1 MMRPWCVSA
10 LCLALLAAV
19 LPGCGRR
26 PAAPAEKVLAVGNR
40 SEVQDLDPHL
50 VSGIAEHRALS
61 SLFEGLATLDLD
73 TMEPVPAAA
82 ARWEISEDQLRYT
95 FHLRAEARWSNG
107 DPLTAEDFVYSW
119 RRMLHPA
126 LAAEYAYLLHC
137 LKNGRAYNEGLLD
150 DPEEIGVRAVDAATL
165 EVRLESPTPY
175 FLSMQ
180 THFAWF
186 PVHRATIE
194 KFGKATDR
202 GSAWTRSGNHVSNG
216 PFRLLEWRP
225 DEVLRVTRNEHYWGA
240 AAVKLDGIAFYPIS
254 NELTE
259 ERSFRSGS
267 LHLTYT
273 VPMFKIPEYQRAQPE
288 LLRIHPYLQTYYY
301 RFNCTRA
308 PFTDARVRRAFS
320 LAIERDALVRNVL
333 KAGEAPAHCF
343 VPPNTAG
350 YNCGYQVPYDLAEAR
365 RLLAEAGY
373 PEGRG
378 LPPLDLLYNTAE
390 TDKIIAE
397 ALQQMWKEKLGA
409 EVRLFNQEYKVYL
422 ASMSQLDYAIAR
434 STWLAD
440 VLDPVN
446 FLECF
451 LSASGNNR
459 TGYASVAYDSLIMQ
473 AYAETDRG
481 KRHALLQEAE
491 RMLLEEAVIAPVFFK
506 TQTFLQSPR
515 VRGLRPNVLGLFHW
529 QDLDL
534 AAN

>member
-1 MMRPWCVSA
+1 MTLPRLLLA
-10 LCLALLAAV
+10 LALLLSVAA
-19 LPGCGRR
+19 LPACGRR
-26 PAAPAEKVLAVGNR
+26 PAAPQEKIIAVGNR

-50 VSGIAEHRALS
+50 VSGIAEHRVLS
-61 SLFEGLATLDLD
+61 ALFEGLATLDLD
-73 TMEPVPAAA
+73 TMKPVPAAA
-82 ARWEISEDQLRYT
+82 ASWAISDDQLRYT
-95 FHLRAEARWSNG
+95 FHLRPEAKWSNG
-107 DPLTAEDFVYSW
+107 DPLTAEDFVYAW

-150 DPEEIGVRAVDAATL
+150 NPEEVGVRARDAATL

-186 PVHRATIE
+186 PVHRPTIE
-194 KFGKATDR
+194 KFGQTTDR
-202 GSAWTRSGNHVSNG
+202 GSPWTRTGNHVSNG
-216 PFRLLEWRP
+216 PFKLLEWRP
-225 DEVLRVTRNEHYWGA
+225 DEVLRVTRNEHYWDA
-240 AAVKLDGIAFYPIS
+240 ARVRLDGIAFYPIS

-259 ERSFRSGS
+259 ERSFRAGT
-267 LHLTYT
+267 LQLTYT
-273 VPMFKIPEYQRAQPE
+273 VPMFKIPEYQRTQPE

-308 PFTDARVRRAFS
+308 PFTDPRVRRAFS
-320 LAIERDALVRNVL
+320 LAIDRDALVRNVL
-333 KAGEAPAHCF
+333 KAGEAPARCF
-343 VPPNTAG
+343 VPPDTAG
-350 YNCGYQVPYDLAEAR
+350 YTCAYTVPFDLAEAK
-365 RLLAEAGY
+365 RLLAEAGF

-397 ALQQMWKEKLGA
+397 ALQQMWKEHLGA
-409 EVRLFNQEYKVYL
+409 DVRLFNQEYKVYL

-451 LSASGNNR
+451 LSTSGNNR
-459 TGYASVAYDSLIMQ
+459 TGFASVEYDTLIMQ
-473 AYAETDRG
+473 AYAETDRDR
-481 KRHALLQEAE
+481 RHDLLQQAE

-515 VRGLRPNVLGLFHW
+515 LRGLVPNVLGLIHW
-529 QDLDL
+529 QELDL
-534 AAN
+534 QSN